1 MRYFTMLIS
10 LCCIVAVTQSQS
22 GWNDMT
28 PGTDLPGLYGV
39 FTLDGS
45 DIWVVGG
52 EGTILHSLNGGES
65 WTPLEGVTTQT
76 IYAVEFINADT
87 GWLACDNDGWQSVL
101 LRTTD
106 GGATWEN
113 QTVSGGNGSAIHDIE
128 FIERPGMGSVRG
140 YCTGGLS
147 YAWLT
152 DDYGETW
159 TSINGACGE
168 GSFVACSIVDE
179 NTGWFAGFAST
190 LNPSTVTR
198 MNEAGGTWTPQ
209 ANPTEQPLR
218 GISFANSE
226 QGIAVG
232 NVGTII
238 NTANGGEL
246 WVSRAND
253 GSGWQG
259 VFMTAAGKAW
269 AVGKDGNIACSS
281 NYGDTWTMQESG
293 TTSILWDAFF
303 IDDEEGWVVG
313 GGIGTPGI
321 ILHTTTGGVIAG
333 INEHNAGYFSLA
345 QNSPNPFSGSTKV
358 TYRLERSANISLII
372 FNLLGEEV
380 MTLVDEFQKTGEY
393 SIDFIPQNL
402 HNGIYYCQLGAEGK
416 TMATRKMVLVR

>member
-1 MRYFTMLIS
+1 MRYFTLLIS
-10 LCCIVAVTQSQS
+10 LCIGVSVTQSQS
-22 GWNDMT
+22 GWDDIT
-28 PGTDLPGLYGV
+28 PGTDLPGLYGL

-65 WTPLEGVTTQT
+65 WIPIEGVTTQT

-87 GWLACDNDGWQSVL
+87 GWLGCDNDGGQSVL

-113 QTVSGGNGSAIHDIE
+113 QTVSGGNGSDIHDID
-128 FIERPGMGSVRG
+128 FVERPGMGSSRG

-190 LNPSTVTR
+190 INPSTVTQ
-198 MNEAGGTWTPQ
+198 MTEAGSTWTPQ
-209 ANPTEQPLR
+209 ANPTGQPLR

-269 AVGKDGNIACSS
+269 AVGNDGNIAYSS
-281 NYGDTWTMQESG
+281 NFGDAWSMQESG
-293 TTSILWDAFF
+293 TTNILWDAYF
-303 IDDEEGWVVG
+303 IDDNEGWVVG

-321 ILHTTTGGVIAG
+321 ILHTTTGGVVSN
-333 INEHNAGYFSLA
+333 INENLSEKYGLA
-345 QNSPNPFSGSTKV
+345 QNHPNPFSTST
-358 TYRLERSANISLII
+358 TIAYRVDRPALIRI
-372 FNLLGEEV
+372 IVYNLLGDEV
-380 MTLVDEFQKTGEY
+380 ATLVQEHKGIGEY
-393 SIDFIPQNL
+393 TVDFTPDNL
-402 HNGIYYCQLGAEGK
+402 QIGIYYSQLEADGK
-416 TMATRKMVLVR
+416 TVITSKMVLLR